1 MSSGLPAEQKLS
13 MSLDDLI
20 SAEKAQ
26 SKSVAR
32 DRSPRRSHENSARHR
47 KSYDGDDNMDEMNRG
62 RRSDGFRTRRMT
74 DDRKLST
81 RDGLGDS
88 RTKTVKVTNIPY
100 DLAWKDVRD
109 AFSSAGEIE
118 RCDVQKGTAWIT
130 FYDTHG
136 AQKALRDYDGGDMN
150 GRTIRVSLS

>member
-20 SAEKAQ
+20 SAEK
-26 SKSVAR
+26 SRSMSIAR
-32 DRSPRRSHENSARHR
+32 DRSPRRSPENSARDR
-47 KSYDGDDNMDEMNRG
+47 KSYGDDNMDEMNRG
-62 RRSDGFRTRRMT
+62 RRSDGFQTRRMI
-74 DDRKLST
+74 DVRKLST
-81 RDGLGDS
+81 RDRLMDS

-100 DLAWKDVRD
+100 DLAWKDVKD

-130 FYDTHG
+130 FYDTQG
-136 AQKALRDYDGGDMN
+136 AQKALKDYDGGEMN